1 VIKMPDIA
9 IEVRGLSK
17 QFGDV
22 TALDGLDLK
31 VQAGTVFGLLG
42 PNGAGKS
49 TLVRILATLVQPTA
63 GRAAVLGHDVVG
75 EPLAVRRRIGLAGQ
89 FAAVDGELTGRE
101 NSRSDSSGSSR
112 SCSRPRRSCRPRRCR
127 RSSLEVFELVE
138 TTADHVRRAHQVQRL
153 LAAKHQRG
161 RKVPDLLLTPT
172 GLKTATAT
180 KTVTITASKAK
191 PKHPRA

>member
-63 GRAAVLGHDVVG
+63 
-75 EPLAVRRRIGLAGQ
+75 
-89 FAAVDGELTGRE
+89 
-101 NSRSDSSGSSR
+101 
-112 SCSRPRRSCRPRRCR
+112 
-127 RSSLEVFELVE
+127 
-138 TTADHVRRAHQVQRL
+138 DHVRRARQVQRL